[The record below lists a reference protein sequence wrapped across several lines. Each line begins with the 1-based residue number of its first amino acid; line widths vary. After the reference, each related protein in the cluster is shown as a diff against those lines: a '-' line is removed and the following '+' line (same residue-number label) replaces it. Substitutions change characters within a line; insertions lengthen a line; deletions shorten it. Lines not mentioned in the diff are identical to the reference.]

1 MEEQADGWL
10 TVLEKN
16 GLGPAAGILEN
27 YGIDSETDLLVLD
40 QDDFSKLASRGLKP
54 LYAKKLER
62 WCAAARDA
70 PAASALLSSESL
82 NVVTPAAHSV
92 GAEESECE
100 SGAENESE
108 SDGEDDDD
116 SDDDLEIVGEE
127 SGTADST
134 GASSAGTETPAKK
147 AKITLTAEQHKF
159 AKQFHPAASKIDQP
173 RKIHTR
179 HVTGRGASIKKQ
191 GTRRHDVKPGTLH
204 KRLLNF
210 PDQFL
215 QAQGG
220 QLFCAACCTNV
231 GSSNSAVKQHLQT
244 MQHTTKV
251 QQKLAGSRA
260 AKTCWLDILLDR

>member
-16 GLGPAAGILEN
+16 GLGPAEGILEN

-62 WCAAARDA
+62 WCGAARDA

-100 SGAENESE
+100 SGAANESE
-108 SDGEDDDD
+108 RDGEHDGEDDDD
-116 SDDDLEIVGEE
+116 SDDDLEIVVEE

-147 AKITLTAEQHKF
+147 TKITLTVE
-159 AKQFHPAASKIDQP
+159 
-173 RKIHTR
+173 
-179 HVTGRGASIKKQ
+179 
-191 GTRRHDVKPGTLH
+191 L
-204 KRLLNF
+204 
-210 PDQFL
+210 
-215 QAQGG
+215 
-220 QLFCAACCTNV
+220 
-231 GSSNSAVKQHLQT
+231 SA
-244 MQHTTKV
+244 
-251 QQKLAGSRA
+251 
-260 AKTCWLDILLDR
+260 

>member
-1 MEEQADGWL
+1 MEEQDGWL

-27 YGIDSETDLLVLD
+27 YGIDSEADLLVLD

-62 WCAAARDA
+62 WCGAARDA

-147 AKITLTAEQHKF
+147 AKITLTAEQQKF
-159 AKQFHPAASKIDQP
+159 AEQFHPAASKIDNRSKYP
-173 RKIHTR
+173 
-179 HVTGRGASIKKQ
+179 
-191 GTRRHDVKPGTLH
+191 HDTS
-204 KRLLNF
+204 
-210 PDQFL
+210 
-215 QAQGG
+215 QAGVPPSKSKEQDG
-220 QLFCAACCTNV
+220 
-231 GSSNSAVKQHLQT
+231 
-244 MQHTTKV
+244 MM
-251 QQKLAGSRA
+251 
-260 AKTCWLDILLDR
+260 

>member
-62 WCAAARDA
+62 WCGAACDA

-92 GAEESECE
+92 DAEESECE

-134 GASSAGTETPAKK
+134 GASSAGNETPAKK
-147 AKITLTAEQHKF
+147 AKITLTAEEQKF

-173 RKIHTR
+173 RKIPTR

-191 GTRRHDVKPGTLH
+191 GTRRHDVNP
-204 KRLLNF
+204 
-210 PDQFL
+210 
-215 QAQGG
+215 
-220 QLFCAACCTNV
+220 
-231 GSSNSAVKQHLQT
+231 SNSHGFRNHLKC
-244 MQHTTKV
+244 HLLK
-251 QQKLAGSRA
+251 SI
-260 AKTCWLDILLDR
+260 ILSLKSCHLKCHLLQ

>member
-1 MEEQADGWL
+1 MEEQEDGWL

-16 GLGPAAGILEN
+16 GLGPAAAIFEN

-40 QDDFSKLASRGLKP
+40 PDDFSKLAARGLKP
-54 LYAKKLER
+54 LHVKKLER
-62 WCAAARDA
+62 WCESVHEREKNMLPNAPTAA
-70 PAASALLSSESL
+70 ALLSSEAL
-82 NVVTPAAHSV
+82 NVVT
-92 GAEESECE
+92 ECE

-108 SDGEDDDD
+108 RDGEEDDDD
-116 SDDDLEIVGEE
+116 SDNDLEMVGEQ

-134 GASSAGTETPAKK
+134 GASSAGTEAPAKK
-147 AKITLTAEQHKF
+147 AKITLTAEQEKF
-159 AKQFHPAASKIDQP
+159 AKQFRPPASKIDRP
-173 RKIHTR
+173 RKIPTR
-179 HVTGRGASIKKQ
+179 HLTGRGASIKKQ
-191 GTRRHDVKPGTLH
+191 GTRRHDVKPGTLQ

-251 QQKLAGSRA
+251 QQKLADYIELSRR
-260 AKTCWLDILLDR
+260 LH

>member
-1 MEEQADGWL
+1 
-10 TVLEKN
+10 
-16 GLGPAAGILEN
+16 
-27 YGIDSETDLLVLD
+27 
-40 QDDFSKLASRGLKP
+40 
-54 LYAKKLER
+54 
-62 WCAAARDA
+62 
-70 PAASALLSSESL
+70 L

-147 AKITLTAEQHKF
+147 AKITLTAEQQKF

-173 RKIHTR
+173 RKIPTR

-220 QLFCAACCTNV
+220 QLFCE
-231 GSSNSAVKQHLQT
+231 
-244 MQHTTKV
+244 
-251 QQKLAGSRA
+251 LAQFVPA
-260 AKTCWLDILLDR
+260 